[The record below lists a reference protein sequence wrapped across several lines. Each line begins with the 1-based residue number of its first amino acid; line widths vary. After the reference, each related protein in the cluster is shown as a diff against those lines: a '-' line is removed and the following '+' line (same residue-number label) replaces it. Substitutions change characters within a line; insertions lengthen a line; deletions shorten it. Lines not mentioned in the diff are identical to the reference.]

1 LRTDFL
7 TGYSAVVDFI
17 NEVEEELRKDDYNRL
32 LKRYGPAIAAVIAAI
47 ILGAAF
53 LEYREYAEGK
63 VASATAAEYTAA
75 AKLASDGNADA
86 SIAAFVD
93 MSERSPNGY
102 AGLALMRAA
111 ALELERNNAPA
122 AVGLYDRAAARFD
135 APRHKQ
141 LAQLKAAYILADVAS
156 RLGVLAQAEAPYEY
170 LARELLGFVSAQSG
184 DVSAAREQFSYLTT
198 IPGVPPTIKD
208 RAEQSM
214 ILMRAGQA
222 MAAPEPVTAPDAP
235 SVEDIATEETSDKTE
250 ATQDEN

>member
-1 LRTDFL
+1 M
-7 TGYSAVVDFI
+7 VDFI

-93 MSERSPNGY
+93 MSESSPNGY

-141 LAQLKAAYILADVAS
+141 LAQLKAAYILADQGAYTDVAS
-156 RLGVLAQAEAPYEY
+156 RLGVLVQAEAPYEY

-235 SVEDIATEETSDKTE
+235 SVEDIAPEETSDKTE